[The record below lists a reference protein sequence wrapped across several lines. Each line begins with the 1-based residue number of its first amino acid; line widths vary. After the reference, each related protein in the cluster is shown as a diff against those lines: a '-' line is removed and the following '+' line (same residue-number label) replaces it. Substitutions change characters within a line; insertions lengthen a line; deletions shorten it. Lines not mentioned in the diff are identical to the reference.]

1 MGAGSTPKSGND
13 KYYDDGTHPWLNT
26 GDVQNCIISSPQNF
40 ITDLAVSECNMKYFT
55 SGSVLVAMYGG
66 GTIGNVGLL
75 TFDSTV
81 NQACCTISPYKF
93 VYNKYLFYSLMAHR
107 EKLISFG
114 GGGTQVNLSQ
124 GTIGNFIVGLPPY
137 EEQHAIADY
146 LDAKCS
152 DIDNRI
158 EVIDK
163 TTEKYKAL
171 KKSLISEV
179 VTGKRCV
186 I

>member
-1 MGAGSTPKSGND
+1 
-13 KYYDDGTHPWLNT
+13 
-26 GDVQNCIISSPQNF
+26 
-40 ITDLAVSECNMKYFT
+40 
-55 SGSVLVAMYGG
+55 
-66 GTIGNVGLL
+66 
-75 TFDSTV
+75 
-81 NQACCTISPYKF
+81 
-93 VYNKYLFYSLMAHR
+93 MAHR